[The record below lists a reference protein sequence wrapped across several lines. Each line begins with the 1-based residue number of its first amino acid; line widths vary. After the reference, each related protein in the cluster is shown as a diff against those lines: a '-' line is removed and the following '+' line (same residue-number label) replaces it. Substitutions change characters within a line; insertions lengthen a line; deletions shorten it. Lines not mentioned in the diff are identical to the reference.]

1 MYSGRQRVTRKTK
14 RARLEIVGGNRR
26 KVALL
31 SLALV
36 AATIVVYAD
45 SLPAAFTFDDIS
57 AIVENPQ
64 LGKFW
69 PLTPVLLGVRGAPS
83 GGRPLTSLSFNLN
96 ALIAGRNPAGY
107 RAVNVVIHVAAGLVL
122 FALLRSILGAKT
134 RPDGSSNGAT
144 SLGFA
149 VSLLWLVHPIQTE
162 SVTYVSQRAESLMGL
177 FFLIALYCAVRGFEE
192 REPKRWFRF
201 AAVASALSVLSKEV
215 GVITPLIILAYDR
228 LFVSRS
234 LRRALGRHRLLYGG
248 LAFSWVTAG
257 VLQLTAPRGYSVSL
271 SNADV
276 TPWGYLQ
283 RQLVALPGYL
293 KLVFW
298 PSPLV
303 FDYGYPPP
311 VPPIAHQVLG
321 ASLLILLAAASVW
334 ALRRWP
340 LAGLSG
346 AAFFLIL
353 VPTSTVIPIV
363 TEVVAEHRMYLP
375 LACVLGVVIG
385 GAREVARATNRRWL
399 NLSPSTGR
407 FLGWFLLLTAA
418 LGLGLLTWQRN
429 SVYRSEL
436 SLWQDTVAKAPD
448 NPRALNNLGWALL
461 RAGNNEEAL
470 VRLQKAVSLRPGY
483 FEANGGTAL
492 ALEHL
497 GRVAEALPYMR
508 RAAAINPGSAPAHE
522 SLVRLL
528 VRLNR
533 WNEALVAAKAYVER
547 LPDAQRSNYL
557 YGSLLSRAGRA
568 KEALPYLQR
577 AHELASRNIAG
588 ATNQR

>member
-1 MYSGRQRVTRKTK
+1 
-14 RARLEIVGGNRR
+14 
-26 KVALL
+26 VALL

-36 AATIVVYAD
+36 VATIVVYAD
-45 SLPAAFTFDDIS
+45 SLPAAFTFDDVS
-57 AIVENPQ
+57 VIVENPH

-69 PLTPVLLGVRGAPS
+69 PLTPVLLGVRGAPT
-83 GGRPLTSLSFNLN
+83 GGRPFTSLSFNLN
-96 ALIAGRNPAGY
+96 ALIVGRRPAGY
-107 RAVNVVIHVAAGLVL
+107 RAVNIVIHVAAGLVL
-122 FALLRSILGAKT
+122 FALLRSILRGGPKPAHL
-134 RPDGSSNGAT
+134 SNGAIPVA
-144 SLGFA
+144 FA

-177 FFLIALYCAVRGFEE
+177 FFLIALYCAVRGFQEH
-192 REPKRWFRF
+192 EPERWFRC

-215 GVITPLIILAYDR
+215 GVIAPLVILAYDS

-234 LRRALGRHRLLYGG
+234 LRRALGRHRLLYSG
-248 LAFSWVTAG
+248 LAFSWVAAG
-257 VLQLTAPRGYSVSL
+257 ALQLTAPRGYSVSL

-283 RQLVALPGYL
+283 HQFVALPGYL

-311 VPPIAHQVLG
+311 APPLAHQVLG
-321 ASLLILLAAASVW
+321 ASLLILLVAATVW

-346 AAFFLIL
+346 TAFFLIL
-353 VPTSTVIPIV
+353 APTSTVIPIV

-375 LACVLGVVIG
+375 LACVLGVVVG
-385 GAREVARATNRRWL
+385 GTRGVVRATNLRGL
-399 NLSPSTGR
+399 NLSPAIAR
-407 FLGWFLLLTAA
+407 FLGWFLLFAAA
-418 LGLGLLTWQRN
+418 LGLGWLTWQRN
-429 SVYRSEL
+429 AVYRSEL

-470 VRLQKAVSLRPGY
+470 VRLQKAVSLRPSY
-483 FEANGGTAL
+483 FDANGGTAL
-492 ALEHL
+492 ALERL
-497 GRVAEALPYMR
+497 GRVAEAVPYMR
-508 RAAAINPGSAPAHE
+508 RAVEINPGSAPAHE
-522 SLVRLL
+522 SLVHLL

-533 WNEALVAAKAYVER
+533 WNEALAAAKAYVER

-557 YGSLLSRAGRA
+557 YGSLLARAGRA

-577 AHELASRNIAG
+577 ANELASRNTAG
-588 ATNQR
+588 ATNRR